1 MRRILVLCLSI
12 FMLSSTYCFAESE
25 ETSLSFKNRFETE
38 SIAESNDGE
47 NLLNVGMNISE
58 SHSETDG
65 SSESLM
71 ELNTD
76 NPQSNNEG
84 FSSGEN
90 VGTNI
95 SGISEN
101 ILNNDSISEGVSNT
115 YDDSN
120 KNHIM
125 ILETENENTSS
136 SLSIGVSDS
145 NIDDSFKDSNYNIT
159 ESYAETSVEEKG
171 FFDRLFENPIDT
183 IKDTIIGIVEEDIE
197 NVENFVENEVTF
209 DNSLGFAGAV
219 FDGLFAFDMLMMSS
233 ACSIKGFNALARH
246 NTSFATLATEAATEV
261 AAVSAISSEI
271 ATNIAKGPLSMCEKL
286 GVTEIGAKEFHE
298 ALLAAKESFVTKTVF
313 GDISGKSFRVSEKT
327 IPEFE
332 EIIQNGGKLYK
343 TSQGSTFAVTEGHEL
358 VSVCKNRYGTDTG
371 VDIIKAAIEKGGTHG
386 DTYSGN
392 LSFYQKIGFEPISGC
407 KGEAMYMPDDWIV
420 SNKAL
425 KAIGEE
431 LLEVED
437 VYFVRY
443 NPKTIGQIKPIEQIK
458 KNIPFF
464 EDEDGYMK
472 AMDIANQIVR

>member
-1 MRRILVLCLSI
+1 MRRILILCLSI

-58 SHSETDG
+58 SHSETNG
-65 SSESLM
+65 ISESLM

-90 VGTNI
+90 IGTNI

-101 ILNNDSISEGVSNT
+101 ILNNDSISEEGVSNT

-219 FDGLFAFDMLMMSS
+219 FDGLFVFDMLTL
-233 ACSIKGFNALARH
+233 G
-246 NTSFATLATEAATEV
+246 ATG
-261 AAVSAISSEI
+261 I
-271 ATNIAKGPLSMCEKL
+271 A
-286 GVTEIGAKEFHE
+286 
-298 ALLAAKESFVTKTVF
+298 
-313 GDISGKSFRVSEKT
+313 
-327 IPEFE
+327 
-332 EIIQNGGKLYK
+332 
-343 TSQGSTFAVTEGHEL
+343 
-358 VSVCKNRYGTDTG
+358 SV
-371 VDIIKAAIEKGGTHG
+371 VGTH
-386 DTYSGN
+386 
-392 LSFYQKIGFEPISGC
+392 
-407 KGEAMYMPDDWIV
+407 
-420 SNKAL
+420 
-425 KAIGEE
+425 
-431 LLEVED
+431 
-437 VYFVRY
+437 
-443 NPKTIGQIKPIEQIK
+443 
-458 KNIPFF
+458 
-464 EDEDGYMK
+464 
-472 AMDIANQIVR
+472 

>member
-65 SSESLM
+65 ISESLM

-90 VGTNI
+90 IGTNI
-95 SGISEN
+95 SGINEN
-101 ILNNDSISEGVSNT
+101 ILNNDSISEEGVSNT

-145 NIDDSFKDSNYNIT
+145 DIDDSFKDSNYNIT

-209 DNSLGFAGAV
+209 DNSLGFADAV
-219 FDGLFAFDMLMMSS
+219 FDGLFAFDMLTLGATGIASVVGNNKFGAMATSE
-233 ACSIKGFNALARH
+233 ALVTGA
-246 NTSFATLATEAATEV
+246 EAMVGVEAV
-261 AAVSAISSEI
+261 ASDVAKETAV
-271 ATNIAKGPLSMCEKL
+271 SMCEKL
-286 GVTEIGAKEFHE
+286 KVVEVGAEDFVK
-298 ALLAAKESFVTKTVF
+298 ALNKAKESFVNDF
-313 GDISGKSFRVSEKT
+313 GVTRKGWRVSGKN
-327 IPEFE
+327 IE
-332 EIIQNGGKLYK
+332 ECNEILENGGKLCV
-343 TSQGSTFAVTEGHEL
+343 TEQGSTFAITNEKEL
-358 VSVCKNRYGTDTG
+358 VAVCKNAKSSDTG
-371 VDIIKAAIEKGGTHG
+371 KELIQAAIEKGARHG

-392 LSFYQKIGFEPISGC
+392 LDFYQKLGLQPVSGC
-407 KGEAMYMPDDWIV
+407 KGVKEYMPDDWSK
-420 SNKAL
+420 SNKIL
-425 KAIGEE
+425 KEQGEK

-437 VYFVRY
+437 VFFV
-443 NPKTIGQIKPIEQIK
+443 NFDKNSIGVIKSIDEIK
-458 KNIPFF
+458 KTVPFF
-464 EDEDGYMK
+464 DDEDGYKK
-472 AMDIANQIVR
+472 AMEIAKQLIK